1 MTHTGNIAKCF
12 VCVLENN
19 VVSVLAVCREL
30 DAQVLK
36 SRQVDF
42 ALKVYQAFGST
53 NYVGF
58 FRLLRQA
65 SYLMASMMQ
74 QHFTFIRKSA
84 LFIMQKCYSRFPI
97 IPLIELEELLAFED
111 TEDTLAFCESLGF
124 VSDYLEDGTRV
135 LRLDSRLNAE
145 EWTKYHPRRSL
156 KHIEPKSKGF
166 SVKDIMMGKTEMLES
181 FNNRNRQDSIH
192 VEEPVSTKSVQR
204 ENAVPKDALPQSTTK
219 LSANAPEFIP
229 SSLQPTSCILP
240 SPNFALP
247 FTAKEKKEESF
258 AWNKNSNEENASSF
272 GPSQNTMS
280 FNQEVMEEVVLSNS
294 VFESRIQTKNDNT
307 TMTGLPSVEAD
318 KELSVASPVTSVLD
332 QNDEPISKIQY
343 SFHGSAS
350 PKIAIGNL
358 KRKIQFG
365 PDENVRKEGECLTE
379 GKKSRTV
386 EEQSEHNVDNVEE
399 TEDSKETTDK
409 TQSENELWILGRIRR
424 GNELLE
430 FLPRV
435 RYLKW
440 RYKAIMSKSNSDAE
454 SLKEL
459 SAVLKMAKEIEKKL
473 LHYLEEV
480 NTKDTGIE
488 DKKLMDAVRSVRN
501 LCEDLKVFISK
512 VTNVKDE
519 RLRELEKMNSAARSF
534 MRAPA
539 EAVKNYDYKVDS
551 RQTPKEP
558 SHTHH
563 VKTPRPK
570 VDHMDAKELKH
581 VVYLITFTSSKDQQQ
596 VISQGLK
603 VLSFGET
610 KDKEN
615 ILPFI
620 VPLTDGY
627 CKVRIIESVFADHFH
642 TLSKPFILTVGVS
655 DAYTTNWNAWKKQL
669 KSVISK
675 YFTMAVTLLV
685 FVNCNDFVSGETLDP
700 DDLVNELSD
709 LRRAG
714 FVTSISVLLTDRKHL
729 SKYSDNALSEM
740 WETLVHDAER
750 IFQVL
755 RYTYMYPSISTGY
768 YTTLELAMSCVRLS
782 LEQLRHGSHSLETL
796 FTENLSW
803 MANKLL
809 SISNACLPNNKYRE
823 NFDIIAKTFRKLS
836 TSTSQIFDTLFHCE
850 LSNDELILFMMD
862 HADQWWQNMERT
874 METWLGSVSNLSV
887 PIRLNRLLEE
897 RDEPER
903 PWWWRLD
910 DSATTATKRKSRV
923 DVSQNRLPVSETLS
937 PKDSYEEFP
946 NWFLVEKQRLSELEE
961 KMRLCLFSICY
972 CLVF

>member
-1 MTHTGNIAKCF
+1 
-12 VCVLENN
+12 
-19 VVSVLAVCREL
+19 
-30 DAQVLK
+30 
-36 SRQVDF
+36 
-42 ALKVYQAFGST
+42 
-53 NYVGF
+53 
-58 FRLLRQA
+58 
-65 SYLMASMMQ
+65 
-74 QHFTFIRKSA
+74 
-84 LFIMQKCYSRFPI
+84 
-97 IPLIELEELLAFED
+97 
-111 TEDTLAFCESLGF
+111 
-124 VSDYLEDGTRV
+124 
-135 LRLDSRLNAE
+135 
-145 EWTKYHPRRSL
+145 
-156 KHIEPKSKGF
+156 
-166 SVKDIMMGKTEMLES
+166 
-181 FNNRNRQDSIH
+181 
-192 VEEPVSTKSVQR
+192 
-204 ENAVPKDALPQSTTK
+204 
-219 LSANAPEFIP
+219 
-229 SSLQPTSCILP
+229 
-240 SPNFALP
+240 
-247 FTAKEKKEESF
+247 
-258 AWNKNSNEENASSF
+258 
-272 GPSQNTMS
+272 
-280 FNQEVMEEVVLSNS
+280 
-294 VFESRIQTKNDNT
+294 
-307 TMTGLPSVEAD
+307 
-318 KELSVASPVTSVLD
+318 
-332 QNDEPISKIQY
+332 
-343 SFHGSAS
+343 
-350 PKIAIGNL
+350 
-358 KRKIQFG
+358 
-365 PDENVRKEGECLTE
+365 
-379 GKKSRTV
+379 
-386 EEQSEHNVDNVEE
+386 
-399 TEDSKETTDK
+399 
-409 TQSENELWILGRIRR
+409 
-424 GNELLE
+424 
-430 FLPRV
+430 
-435 RYLKW
+435 
-440 RYKAIMSKSNSDAE
+440 MSKSNSDAE